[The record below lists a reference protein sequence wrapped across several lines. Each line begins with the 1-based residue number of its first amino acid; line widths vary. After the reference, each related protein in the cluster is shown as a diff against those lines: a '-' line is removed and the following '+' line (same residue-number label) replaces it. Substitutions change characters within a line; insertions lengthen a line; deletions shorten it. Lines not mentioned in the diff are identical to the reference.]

1 MSKVISADQAAALI
15 KDGATIGF
23 SALLIAGWP
32 EEIGIAIE
40 KRFLETGHPAG
51 LTIVHGSGIGDWKMR
66 GMQHF
71 AHPGMVKRWV
81 GGHTG
86 AAPAMAKMIL
96 DGGCE
101 GYNLPQGTITQLWRE
116 IAAHRPGMLTKIGLR
131 TFVDPRVEGGK
142 MNKITTEDI
151 VQVVQFAGQEWLFYP
166 TFKVDV
172 AIIRGTTADEIG
184 NLTETAEGCFVECLP
199 LAQAAKNSGGI
210 VIAEA
215 EYLAESCSLHPK
227 SVRVPGVLI
236 DQIVIASPEH
246 HWQAAGTMFNPAYSG
261 DIRVPINALPSMPLD
276 ERLIIGR
283 RAAMELEPGSI
294 VNLGIGMPEGVAAVA
309 GMEGASDLMT
319 LTTELGTIGGIPAGG
334 VDFGMSSNAQ
344 AFVEQ
349 QVQFDWYEG
358 GGLDQAFLGA
368 AEVDSNSNVNVSKF
382 KGRAVGCGGFIN
394 ITQTAK
400 KVVYCGT
407 FTAGGLKVAIENGQL
422 IVKQEGKDKK
432 YVRQVEQI
440 TFSGAYAASTK
451 QPVLFIT
458 ERAVFELQDG
468 QVTLIEIAPGIN
480 LEKDILAQMEFTP
493 RISANLKSMLPA
505 IFQPKWGGLRQIIEA
520 KGRKVSGA
528 KA

>member
-1 MSKVISADQAAALI
+1 
-15 KDGATIGF
+15 
-23 SALLIAGWP
+23 
-32 EEIGIAIE
+32 
-40 KRFLETGHPAG
+40 
-51 LTIVHGSGIGDWKMR
+51 
-66 GMQHF
+66 
-71 AHPGMVKRWV
+71 
-81 GGHTG
+81 
-86 AAPAMAKMIL
+86 
-96 DGGCE
+96 
-101 GYNLPQGTITQLWRE
+101 
-116 IAAHRPGMLTKIGLR
+116 
-131 TFVDPRVEGGK
+131 
-142 MNKITTEDI
+142 
-151 VQVVQFAGQEWLFYP
+151 
-166 TFKVDV
+166 
-172 AIIRGTTADEIG
+172 
-184 NLTETAEGCFVECLP
+184 
-199 LAQAAKNSGGI
+199 
-210 VIAEA
+210 
-215 EYLAESCSLHPK
+215 
-227 SVRVPGVLI
+227 
-236 DQIVIASPEH
+236 
-246 HWQAAGTMFNPAYSG
+246 
-261 DIRVPINALPSMPLD
+261 MPLD

-309 GMEGASDLMT
+309 AMEGASDLMT

-432 YVRQVEQI
+432 YVTQVEQI